1 MSKGLAV
8 SKLVLRTAIL
18 GSAVALWN
26 CSPTTGTPDRGGGG
40 LSGPGGGRPGP
51 GGGTPGTGGG
61 PPGTGGGTPGT
72 GGGTPGTGGVG
83 TGGVGTGGVGT
94 GGTGSGGDQGTGPAT
109 VHLDDV
115 KQLIRGFGINNN
127 WAAVGSDAETLF
139 GEGAN
144 SLDLNILRVGMGP
157 DGEPY
162 NGDSCYDDID
172 AAVQRGVQY
181 IIATLWSPPANCKSN
196 NSINDGGSL
205 LESCYESWSDT
216 IAAFPGKVAQNSNGE
231 IYAMSPQ
238 NEADF
243 ASCGREEPCNGNY
256 DTTTMTG
263 AQAVAFQKIVGP
275 KLRDAGVIPM
285 SPESSE
291 WIHVWSNQ
299 SASGSEPNNKD
310 SSDPLGCGFPT
321 GNENCTKGTPFD
333 DGYEYGYAL
342 YSDAAAWAAFDIMGL
357 HQYDTQVGMPWPS
370 DVPQGDKE
378 VWQTEMSGVKWWK
391 EQGTITADASA
402 QGGYAVTPTTHIQN
416 GVAVARWVH
425 SGLVD
430 GSANAWTYWWYK
442 AIDTDDNEG
451 LVTKGGVTAKRFYT
465 FGNFSRYVKPDYHR
479 VNFTGALP
487 AGVLLSSYKGDAGEV
502 VIVAINETDAAVDV
516 PVTIAGGTAPA
527 GFVPYVTN
535 ADDNWLAGTSVAVTG
550 GMFTASLPAMSV
562 TSFVS
567 E

>member
-1 MSKGLAV
+1 MSKGLAI
-8 SKLVLRTAIL
+8 SKLGLRIAIL

-26 CSPTTGTPDRGGGG
+26 CSPTTGTPDGGGG
-40 LSGPGGGRPGP
+40 VPGA
-51 GGGTPGTGGG
+51 
-61 PPGTGGGTPGT
+61 GGGTPGT

-94 GGTGSGGDQGTGPAT
+94 GGVGSGGDQGTGPAT

-127 WAAVGSDAETLF
+127 WAPLDSDADRLY
-139 GEGAN
+139 GDGPDD
-144 SLDLNILRVGMGP
+144 LGLNILRVGMGT

-162 NGDSCYDDID
+162 NGASCYTDIN
-172 AAVQRGVQY
+172 AVVSATQARSVPHY
-181 IIATLWSPPANCKSN
+181 IMATVWSPPANCKSN
-196 NSINDGGSL
+196 NSIADGGY
-205 LESCYESWSDT
+205 LEEDCYVSWSDT
-216 IAAFPGKVAQNSNGE
+216 IAAFADKVETNSNTTL
-231 IYAMSPQ
+231 YSMSPQ

-263 AQAVAFQKIVGP
+263 AQAVAFQKVVGP
-275 KLRDAGVIPM
+275 KLRAKGVVPM
-285 SPESSE
+285 SPEASE
-291 WIHVWSNQ
+291 WIHVWSNE
-299 SASGSEPNNKD
+299 SASGSEPNNLP
-310 SSDPLGCGFPT
+310 SSDPFDCGFPT
-321 GNENCTKGTPFD
+321 GTEGTGNCVSGAPFD
-333 DGYEYGYAL
+333 DGYEYGHAL
-342 YSDAAAWAAFDIMGL
+342 YADQEAWGAFDIMGT
-357 HQYDTQVGMPWPS
+357 HQYDTQVAHPWPS
-370 DVPQGDKE
+370 EVPQGTKE
-378 VWQTEMSGVKWWK
+378 VWQTEMSGVKWWP
-391 EQGTITADASA
+391 EQGTITAGGGSDM
-402 QGGYAVTPTTHIQN
+402 GGYTVSPTTHIQN

-430 GSANAWTYWWYK
+430 GNANAWLYWWYQ

-451 LVTKGGVTAKRFYT
+451 LLTKGGTTAKRYYT
-465 FGNFSRYVKPDYHR
+465 FGNFTRYVKPDYHR
-479 VNFTGALP
+479 VGFTGAVP
-487 AGVLLSSYKGDAGEV
+487 AGVLISSYMGDAGEV
-502 VIVAINETDAAVDV
+502 VIVAINETDAVADV